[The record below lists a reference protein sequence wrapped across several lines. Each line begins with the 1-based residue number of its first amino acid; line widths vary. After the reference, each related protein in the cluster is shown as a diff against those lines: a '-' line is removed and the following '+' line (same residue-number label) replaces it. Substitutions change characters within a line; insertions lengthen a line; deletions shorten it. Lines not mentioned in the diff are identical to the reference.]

1 MKTEQ
6 ILDALNKMDLSAYPL
21 QKAQKLISSLGKIG
35 GVAVSLSDCFITR
48 ARVGCGFKKVSD
60 LSYNPNPSEEYGRAN
75 IKGTSVFYGSMIN
88 PEVGIEKT
96 KICSLLEGSRLYLE
110 NFPVCE
116 EDDTFG
122 VWRLKAGETLN
133 MWCMIHPSSL
143 PNVDDPELKKIRDLY
158 EMALKNL
165 PIEFDKIDLDSK
177 TKYFSQQ
184 FQKENK
190 TGNDYNYLITACFA
204 NEVMKRYDGIL
215 YPSVKMQTT
224 DFVQN
229 VAIRPNVVD
238 EKMELVDVV
247 EYKFIKKENEIQGNR
262 IRHLSIQG
270 DALVQM

>member
-6 ILDALNKMDLSAYPL
+6 ILDALNKMDLSKYPL
-21 QKAQKLISSLGKIG
+21 QQAQELISSLGKIG

-48 ARVGCGFKKVSD
+48 ARVGCGFKQVSD
-60 LSYNPNPSEEYGRAN
+60 LSYNPNPSEEYGQAN
-75 IKGTSVFYGSMIN
+75 IKGTSVFYGCMTESKA
-88 PEVGIEKT
+88 GIEKT
-96 KICSLLEGSRLYLE
+96 KIGSLLESSRLYLE
-110 NFPVCE
+110 NPPVGE

-122 VWRLKAGETLN
+122 IWHLKAGETLN
-133 MWCMIHPSSL
+133 MLCMIHPSSL
-143 PNVDDPELKKIRDLY
+143 PNIDDPELKKIQNIYDG
-158 EMALKNL
+158 ALNNL
-165 PIEFDKIDLDSK
+165 PIEFDKADLDRK
-177 TKYFSQQ
+177 TRYFSEQ

-204 NEVMKRYDGIL
+204 NEVMKKYDGIL

-262 IRHLSIQG
+262 IRHLSIHG
-270 DALVQM
+270 DILV